1 MKHKIYAYYEAIQ
14 SLPQDEEFSC
24 ANYWKQS
31 WEKNG
36 WECVMLNKSHAVA
49 SAVHQKLM
57 QKLVK
62 LSFALPMELQSKFP
76 MIVARFSRWSAL
88 HAAGGGWMSDYD
100 VFNYSLT
107 PDIANQSAKTLNL
120 IAGEPCHLFYATR
133 EHCAAAITKFINEE
147 LVEGSSLRFESDILN
162 LTENLN
168 HFSDKIHH
176 AKKGDKPKS
185 EVMAALLQ

>member
-1 MKHKIYAYYEAIQ
+1 MKPKIYAYYEAIQ
-14 SLPQDEEFSC
+14 SFPQAEEFSC

-36 WECVMLNKSHAVA
+36 WECVMLNKSHATA
-49 SAVHQKLM
+49 SALHQKLM

-62 LSFALPMELQSKFP
+62 LSFALPMELQHKFP

-100 VFNYSLT
+100 VVNLSFT

-120 IAGEPCHLFYATR
+120 VAGEPCYLFYATR
-133 EHCAAAITKFINEE
+133 EHCAAAINKFINEE
-147 LVEGSSLRFESDILN
+147 LIEGTSLRFESDILN
-162 LTENLN
+162 MPENLGR
-168 HFSDKIHH
+168 FSDKTHH

-185 EVMAALLQ
+185 EVMAALL